1 MKKFIINVVSNPEF
15 LSQGTA
21 VQDEINPQRIII
33 GTDSKQAIKT
43 IKDIYKHKDE
53 KYVLTDSNTAELIKY
68 ASNSFLALKISYINE
83 VSNLCE
89 KFNANIEDVEKGMK
103 MDKRIG
109 KYFLN
114 AGIGYG
120 GSCFPKDTKALEFM
134 AKSVNSEIQTI
145 TATIKVNEKQ
155 VTKMLDKARKYYS
168 NFDGLNVA
176 ILGITYKPST
186 DDIRDSPAI
195 INLNKLLEYKTA
207 ISVYNPIPIKKL
219 KEIYKDRIKIVNN
232 IAETLKNADI
242 CFIFTEWQQ
251 IKEMNLK
258 LFEKNMRKPIIL
270 DGRNCFEL
278 NQIKDYRVIYESIG
292 RKTINN
298 LN

>member
-1 MKKFIINVVSNPEF
+1 
-15 LSQGTA
+15 
-21 VQDEINPQRIII
+21 
-33 GTDSKQAIKT
+33 
-43 IKDIYKHKDE
+43 
-53 KYVLTDSNTAELIKY
+53 
-68 ASNSFLALKISYINE
+68 
-83 VSNLCE
+83 
-89 KFNANIEDVEKGMK
+89 
-103 MDKRIG
+103 
-109 KYFLN
+109 
-114 AGIGYG
+114 
-120 GSCFPKDTKALEFM
+120 M

-168 NFDGLNVA
+168 NFDELNVA